1 MLDDPQQ
8 PNIIPRHHQLYL
20 SLRELIFDGTFA
32 VGRPMPSE
40 IKLAERFGMSRVTV
54 RKTLETLQG
63 EGIIER
69 RHGAGTFPVSNTA
82 MRPRAARPEPYL
94 QYITTASR
102 DYQHELVEFQH
113 IPTPHFLDSSEVA
126 FGKVVLMIVR
136 VATTEK
142 KPIHV
147 ITSYTSASVS
157 DFISKRDL
165 GNRPIV
171 EILKESGVE
180 IGTSQLTISAC
191 AAGATEATQLGV
203 PISSPLI
210 RSDRVTTTGE
220 RPIDLNIVR
229 SRPDLFRYGF
239 AMDQSSGFLRS
250 VLPG

>member
-1 MLDDPQQ
+1 MFDDPRQS
-8 PNIIPRHHQLYL
+8 NIIPRHHQLYL

-32 VGRPMPSE
+32 IGRPMPSE
-40 IKLAERFGMSRVTV
+40 IKLAKRFGMSRVTV

-69 RHGAGTFPVSNTA
+69 RHGAGTFPISNA
-82 MRPRAARPEPYL
+82 VKQDRSARSEPYL

-102 DYQHELVEFQH
+102 EYQHDLVEFQH
-113 IPTPHFLDSSEVA
+113 VPTPHFLDSSENA

-136 VATTEK
+136 VAKIEK

-157 DFISKRDL
+157 DFIAKRDL
-165 GNRPIV
+165 GNHPTI
-171 EILKESGVE
+171 EILKNSGVE
-180 IGTSQLTISAC
+180 IDNSQLTIGAC
-191 AAGATEATQLGV
+191 AAGAFEAAQLGV

-210 RSDRVTTTGE
+210 RSDRVTSTGG

-239 AMDQSSGFLRS
+239 AMDESNGFLRS
-250 VLPG
+250 VLP